1 MRNKFVNFL
10 SDKKD
15 LLIFIGIL
23 ILTFVS
29 VITIA
34 TLASR
39 DKEEPVTNVGAPV
52 EDPETQTPDKEII
65 PPITDVK
72 PEQVFTFA
80 LPIDGE
86 YVVARE
92 FFDINDETTITSAV
106 MSNGTTYRES
116 TGISYAKADNSIF
129 DVLCSYPGEVVK
141 IEGNDDS
148 LEGYTITV
156 AVGEGLYTVYSSL
169 SEVNVE
175 IGENVD
181 LKQKIG
187 VSGTS
192 INDLDA
198 KIHVH
203 FQVIKDNEFIN
214 PKIVIGKKLTAITS
228 SMK

>member
-1 MRNKFVNFL
+1 MRNKFANFL
-10 SDKKD
+10 SEKKD
-15 LLIFIGIL
+15 LLIFIGVL

-39 DKEEPVTNVGAPV
+39 EEENPETNVGAPV
-52 EDPETQTPDKEII
+52 EDPETPSDDKDIL
-65 PPITDVK
+65 PPISE
-72 PEQVFTFA
+72 PEQVFTFV

-86 YVVARE
+86 YVIARE
-92 FFDINDETTITSAV
+92 FFDLNDETTIASAV
-106 MSNGTTYRES
+106 KSNGTTYRES

-129 DVLCSYPGEVVK
+129 DVLCSYPGEVIK

-148 LEGYTITV
+148 LEGYTVTI
-156 AVGEGLYTVYSSL
+156 AVEKDIYTIYSSL
-169 SEVNVE
+169 SEVNVK
-175 IGENVD
+175 IGDNVD

-203 FQVIKDNEFIN
+203 FQVINNNEFIN
-214 PKIVIGKKLTAITS
+214 PKTVMGKEITAVTS